1 MLGGPE
7 INLPFLEVNLQD
19 GDAQAGAGFV
29 DFSGAATPKGAL
41 RGIKGEEVV
50 LNR

>member
-1 MLGGPE
+1 M
-7 INLPFLEVNLQD
+7 PFLEVDLQD
-19 GDAQAGAGFV
+19 GDAEVGAGLV
-29 DFSGAATPKGAL
+29 DFSGAATPKGSL